1 MNELSSPVQVYL
13 SVDTESAPVEKKNPS
28 LTTVWRHARF
38 YF

>member
-1 MNELSSPVQVYL
+1 MNELSSSVQVYL
-13 SVDTESAPVEKKNPS
+13 SVDTESAPVEKNPS